1 MENAALRG
9 LLAEAGL
16 SNCALARAIIAMG
29 AKEGLHL
36 GTTTTSVKRMLNG
49 AQPRWP
55 VPRLVAKALSA
66 RLGYQV
72 NVTACGFADRSP
84 VGDTFDGFACSP
96 TTGGTIA
103 TVAELSWRDMN
114 RRNFLMGTAFTA
126 AAFAQPAWLALTMPP
141 DHDRAREAGARIGS
155 PDVEVLRTMVRQFEQ
170 LHRRHGGGVAR
181 PHVVQ
186 FVHHQARAALHG
198 SYTDQVGRELFSAV
212 AQATWLAGLN
222 TVDSGR
228 HALGQQYYT
237 QALNLALRAGDRLYA
252 ANVLGEMSRVTI
264 EVGQVSGDVG
274 DAQNATGLAR
284 SALQVANGNTTPALG
299 AYLHAIEARGLA
311 LLGDAKGTSKALDE
325 AQRSFDREGTE
336 PDWLSFYGESDLM
349 SDIGQC
355 LRDTGRPQQGVVMLE
370 RALTELPEHRVTA
383 RAKTQI
389 HIAAAYLEL
398 RDYEKADQ
406 ITGEA
411 LTAIGSLSSSRI
423 VERVKALR
431 RRADKRH
438 ADLDER
444 IADFLRP

>member
-1 MENAALRG
+1 MTATFEVVENAALRR

-16 SNCALARAIIAMG
+16 SNCALARAIVAM
-29 AKEGLHL
+29 AEKEGLHL
-36 GTTTTSVKRMLNG
+36 GTTTTSVKRMLQG

-55 VPRLVAKALSA
+55 VPRIAASVLTV

-72 NVTACGFADRSP
+72 NVTDCGFADRSP

-96 TTGGTIA
+96 TIGGTIA
-103 TVAELSWRDMN
+103 TVVELSGRDMN

-126 AAFAQPAWLALTMPP
+126 AAFAQPAWLALTTP
-141 DHDRAREAGARIGS
+141 ATAWAEGTRIGNS
-155 PDVEVLRTMVRQFEQ
+155 DVEVLLATVRHFET
-170 LHRRHGGGVAR
+170 LHRRHGGGTVR
-181 PHVVQ
+181 QQLIH

-198 SYTDQVGRELFSAV
+198 TCSDRVRRDLFSAV
-212 AQATWLAGLN
+212 AQATWMAGLT

-228 HALGQQYYT
+228 HALGQRYYA
-237 QALNLALRAGDRLYA
+237 QALNLASHAGDRLYA
-252 ANVLGEMSRVTI
+252 ANALAEMSRVTI
-264 EVGQVSGDVG
+264 DVSPGE
-274 DAQNATGLAR
+274 AHQATALAR
-284 SALQVANGNTTPALG
+284 SALQVANGDATPALG

-311 LLGDAKGTSKALDE
+311 LLGDAKGTTKALE
-325 AQRSFDREGTE
+325 NAQRSFDRDGTE

-355 LRDTGRPQQGVVMLE
+355 LRDTGRPQQGVAMLE
-370 RALTELPEHRVTA
+370 RALSELPEHRVTA

-406 ITGEA
+406 VTGEA
-411 LTAIGSLSSSRI
+411 LTAIGGLSSSRI

-444 IADFLRP
+444 IADFLG